1 MYCQRCGKE
10 IPDNTIFCPYCSAE
24 QGLNYP
30 NQTAAAPVQPAPVNP
45 YANDPQAS
53 ADASPV
59 LVWGILGI
67 AFASS
72 FYLSFLGIIFSA
84 IGRSKANAY
93 LAKYGMVF
101 GKSKVGSILSK
112 VGLILGIVMT
122 VFLILYII
130 ALVAM
135 IKERVIP
142 IPALF

>member
-1 MYCQRCGKE
+1 MFCQQCGAQ

-24 QGLNYP
+24 Q
-30 NQTAAAPVQPAPVNP
+30 QPLSPQPYNAAPVNP
-45 YANDPQAS
+45 LANDPEAS

-59 LVWGILGI
+59 LTWGIIGL

-93 LAKYGMVF
+93 QAKYGILF

-112 VGLILGIVMT
+112 IGLILGIVLT
-122 VFLILYII
+122 VFLVIYIVGIIYLYDEYGLSGI
-130 ALVAM
+130 
-135 IKERVIP
+135 
-142 IPALF
+142 FS